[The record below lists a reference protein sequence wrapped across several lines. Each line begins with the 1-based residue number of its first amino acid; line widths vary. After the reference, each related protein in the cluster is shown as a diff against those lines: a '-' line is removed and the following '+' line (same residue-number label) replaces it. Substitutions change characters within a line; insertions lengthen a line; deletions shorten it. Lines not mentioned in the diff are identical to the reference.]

1 MMMLKLFLSPTTQM
15 SSKSCVS
22 DGDEDLE
29 AQLSPSTAADNPC
42 RSRWRSIFLTLQAH
56 KIFISILSDPRRSIS
71 LADISSASSYAL
83 VRSSDGDDYEDSEPN
98 GTVGISPPSPQ
109 VSLDIPCDAGDV
121 RSSTNANLQHANIAT
136 IVKNKDLDSL
146 IKFGGVPGIAEA
158 LDTDLEKG
166 IPGDEQDLDRRR
178 LASSKTE
185 PSPTFFQCLFKA
197 CNSYIIFLL
206 LLSMALYLGFG
217 IKKEGLET
225 GWYEGFIILV
235 AIIIIVLCHSIRDFW
250 RETQHRSSGKHELSE
265 KMETVVEVLR
275 GGSQERLSSTS
286 DIVLGDI
293 LCVKRGYLVP
303 ADGLLVSGEALEL
316 DGQLESIIHDRNP
329 FMFYGAKV
337 ISGNGRMLV
346 TSVGKNTKWG
356 EMMRKV
362 IQAPNKTPLQA
373 QLDKVNAWTEIFG
386 LLISILIIV
395 VLFLRLTLENED
407 DKPGLPSLK
416 GKPSTIMD
424 LMDAVKRIIPLVIT
438 VSLAYG
444 NKKALSG
451 NGLVKELSACAILG
465 SATVICTDKI
475 GGLTTRKVQ
484 VKTCRI
490 GGEDINGDSVIHP
503 DVIDALCYG
512 IYALVLDPE
521 NPCGLEEEEVVS
533 WAKSKLGMKQ
543 DILKQSCTFVGAEEL
558 NSSEEGSQVLL
569 RKTRGNETV
578 ECLHWKGPARTILT
592 QCSSYYDSQGKK
604 KDMEREKRMDFEK
617 FIQQMQSKNLK
628 TMAFAY
634 KEINDSTEENSFILI
649 GLLGLRDTDWT
660 ETKEA
665 VEACRNAGVN
675 IKIVSSDNISELLDI
690 ANQCGMFDPNSLV
703 LDGNEFQNYTDKV
716 RMDRVDRISIMGNA
730 RPSDKLLLVECLKQK
745 GHTVAVIGARTDETP
760 AIRQADVGVTMGTW
774 STKMAKE
781 FSDIVI
787 FDGNFSFLVTIM
799 RHGRCAYE
807 NIQKYMQHELT
818 MAIAGL
824 LVIFITTG
832 HSGDA
837 PITAIQ
843 LAFGSVIVGIPGGL
857 GLLTEPPAE
866 KLIGKQPIGQ
876 GGKLIT
882 WAMWRNII
890 TQASYQVAILVT
902 IQFKGKAILGI
913 SPKVNKSLVFNSFVL
928 CQVFNLFNC
937 RKLEKKN
944 MFQGIKKSLWFW
956 VAVVVIMGL
965 QAAFI
970 EIEHWVG
977 GSARLNSAQWGT
989 CLLIG
994 MVSWVIDCAGKF
1006 ASDLITHCIGSI
1018 SRYTWA

>member
-1 MMMLKLFLSPTTQM
+1 MLPT
-15 SSKSCVS
+15 
-22 DGDEDLE
+22 
-29 AQLSPSTAADNPC
+29 
-42 RSRWRSIFLTLQAH
+42 ILQ
-56 KIFISILSDPRRSIS
+56 
-71 LADISSASSYAL
+71 
-83 VRSSDGDDYEDSEPN
+83 DSEPN
-98 GTVGISPPSPQ
+98 GTVGILPPSPQ
-109 VSLDIPCDAGDV
+109 VSLDIPSDAGDV

-158 LDTDLEKG
+158 LHTDLEKG
-166 IPGDEQDLDRRR
+166 IPGDEQDLHLRR
-178 LASSKTE
+178 LASPISKTE
-185 PSPTFFQCLFKA
+185 PSPTFFQCLLKA

-235 AIIIIVLCHSIRDFW
+235 AIIIIVVCHSIRDFW

-275 GGSQERLSSTS
+275 GGSQKKLSSTS

-293 LCVKRGYLVP
+293 LCIKRGYLVP
-303 ADGLLVSGEALEL
+303 ADGLLVPGEALEL
-316 DGQLESIIHDRNP
+316 DGQSESIIHDRNP
-329 FMFYGAKV
+329 FIFYGAKV

-346 TSVGKNTKWG
+346 TSVGMNTEWG

-373 QLDKVNAWTEIFG
+373 QLDKVNTWTEIFG

-416 GKPSTIMD
+416 GKPSTIKD
-424 LMDAVKRIIPLVIT
+424 LMDAVKRIIVKPTGQLSMLITSLNMLLVGVIEGYPLVII

-451 NGLVKELSACAILG
+451 NALVKELSACAILG

-475 GGLTTRKVQ
+475 GGLTTSTVQ

-512 IYALVLDPE
+512 IYALVLDQE

-533 WAKSKLGMKQ
+533 WAKSRLGMKQ

-558 NSSEEGSQVLL
+558 NSNEEGSQVLL

-578 ECLHWKGPARTILT
+578 ECLHWKGPATTILT
-592 QCSSYYDSQGKK
+592 QCSSYYVSEGEK

-617 FIQQMQSKNLK
+617 FIQQMKSKNLK

-634 KEINDSTEENSFILI
+634 KEINDSSEENSLILI

-665 VEACRNAGVN
+665 VQACRNAGVN
-675 IKIVSSDNISELLDI
+675 IKMVSSDNISELRDM
-690 ANQCGMFDPNSLV
+690 AVQCGMSDPNSLV
-703 LDGNEFQNYTDKV
+703 LDGNAFRNYTEEE

-730 RPSDKLLLVECLKQK
+730 LPSDKLLLVECLKQK

-781 FSDIVI
+781 TSDIVI
-787 FDGNFSFLVTIM
+787 FDGNFSSLVTIM

-807 NIQKYMQHELT
+807 NVQKYMQHELT
-818 MAIAGL
+818 MVIAGL
-824 LVIFITTG
+824 LVTFITMG

-857 GLLTEPPAE
+857 ALLTEPPAE
-866 KLIGKQPIGQ
+866 KLIGKQPVGQ
-876 GGKLIT
+876 GGTLIT

-902 IQFKGKAILGI
+902 IQFKGKVILGI

-937 RKLEKKN
+937 RKMEKKN
-944 MFQGIKKSLWFW
+944 MFQGIKKNLWFW
-956 VAVVVIMGL
+956 VAVAAIMGL

-977 GSARLNSAQWGT
+977 GSARLNCAQWGT

-994 MVSWVIDCAGKF
+994 MVSWVIDYIGKF

-1018 SRYTWA
+1018 SRYTWV

>member
-1 MMMLKLFLSPTTQM
+1 MFT
-15 SSKSCVS
+15 V
-22 DGDEDLE
+22 GVV
-29 AQLSPSTAADNPC
+29 
-42 RSRWRSIFLTLQAH
+42 
-56 KIFISILSDPRRSIS
+56 
-71 LADISSASSYAL
+71 SSARGKGWDVWL
-83 VRSSDGDDYEDSEPN
+83 LDSEPN

-109 VSLDIPCDAGDV
+109 VSLDIPSDAGDV
-121 RSSTNANLQHANIAT
+121 RSRHANIAT

-158 LDTDLEKG
+158 LHTDLEKG
-166 IPGDEQDLDRRR
+166 IPGDEQDLNFRRS
-178 LASSKTE
+178 ANPISKTE
-185 PSPTFFQCLFKA
+185 PSPTFFQCLLKA

-235 AIIIIVLCHSIRDFW
+235 AIIIIVVCHSIRDFW

-275 GGSQERLSSTS
+275 GGSQKKLSSTS

-293 LCVKRGYLVP
+293 LCIKRGYLVP
-303 ADGLLVSGEALEL
+303 ADGLLVPGEALEL
-316 DGQLESIIHDRNP
+316 D
-329 FMFYGAKV
+329 
-337 ISGNGRMLV
+337 
-346 TSVGKNTKWG
+346 VGMNTEWG

-373 QLDKVNAWTEIFG
+373 QLDKVNTWTEIFG

-416 GKPSTIMD
+416 GKPSTIKD
-424 LMDAVKRIIPLVIT
+424 LMDAVKRIIVKPTGQLSMLITSLNMLLVGVIEGYPCYHRFT
-438 VSLAYG
+438 RIW

-451 NGLVKELSACAILG
+451 NALVKELSACAILG
-465 SATVICTDKI
+465 SATAICTDKI
-475 GGLTTRKVQ
+475 GGLTTSTVQ

-512 IYALVLDPE
+512 IYALVLDQE

-533 WAKSKLGMKQ
+533 WAKSRLGMKQ
-543 DILKQSCTFVGAEEL
+543 DILKQGCTFVGAEEL
-558 NSSEEGSQVLL
+558 NSNEEGSQVLL

-592 QCSSYYDSQGKK
+592 QCSSYYDSEGKT
-604 KDMEREKRMDFEK
+604 KDMGEKRMDFEN

-634 KEINDSTEENSFILI
+634 KEINDSSEENSLILI
-649 GLLGLRDTDWT
+649 GLLSLRDTDWA

-665 VEACRNAGVN
+665 VQACRNAGVN
-675 IKIVSSDNISELLDI
+675 IKMVSSDNISELRDI
-690 ANQCGMFDPNSLV
+690 AVQCGMSDPNSLV
-703 LDGNEFQNYTDKV
+703 LDGNAFRNYTKEE

-730 RPSDKLLLVECLKQK
+730 LPSDKLLLVECLKQK

-781 FSDIVI
+781 TSDIVI
-787 FDGNFSFLVTIM
+787 FDGNFSVLVTIM

-807 NIQKYMQHELT
+807 NVQKYMQHELT
-818 MAIAGL
+818 MVIAGL
-824 LVIFITTG
+824 LVTFITMG

-857 GLLTEPPAE
+857 ALLTEPPAE
-866 KLIGKQPIGQ
+866 KLIGKQPVGQ
-876 GGKLIT
+876 GGKLMT

-890 TQASYQVAILVT
+890 TQASY
-902 IQFKGKAILGI
+902 
-913 SPKVNKSLVFNSFVL
+913 
-928 CQVFNLFNC
+928 QVFNLFNC

-944 MFQGIKKSLWFW
+944 MFQGIKKNLWFW

-977 GSARLNSAQWGT
+977 GSARLNCVQWGT

-994 MVSWVIDCAGKF
+994 MVSWVIDCIGKF

-1018 SRYTWA
+1018 SRYTWSLPRHNQERLLKKKEVNCRCTEEVKLFDSFIFESYSSCQQRRRVLGTAS